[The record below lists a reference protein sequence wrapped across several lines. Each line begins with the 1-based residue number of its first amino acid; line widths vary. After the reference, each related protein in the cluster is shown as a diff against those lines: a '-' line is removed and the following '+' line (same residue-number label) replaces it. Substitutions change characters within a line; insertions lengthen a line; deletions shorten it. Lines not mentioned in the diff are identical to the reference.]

1 MLNNL
6 STLFRQ
12 KIIVICSLLSA
23 KGQVNLFCVLSCTPL
38 SHIKGHITFAKMI
51 EKQCTLA
58 ILCSFLLFSAPVFGM
73 HVESYWESWV
83 LKDYPN
89 DWCALLE
96 EVPASPIGSTEGANY
111 VSIGIKNSI

>member
-1 MLNNL
+1 MYFHKKHLCH
-6 STLFRQ
+6 LFSA
-12 KIIVICSLLSA
+12 CSKRSS
-23 KGQVNLFCVLSCTPL
+23 KSFCVLSCTPL
-38 SHIKGHITFAKMI
+38 SHIEGHITIAKMI

-96 EVPASPIGSTEGANY
+96 EVPASPIGSTKGANY
-111 VSIGIKNSI
+111 VSIGIKNSVLAVSK